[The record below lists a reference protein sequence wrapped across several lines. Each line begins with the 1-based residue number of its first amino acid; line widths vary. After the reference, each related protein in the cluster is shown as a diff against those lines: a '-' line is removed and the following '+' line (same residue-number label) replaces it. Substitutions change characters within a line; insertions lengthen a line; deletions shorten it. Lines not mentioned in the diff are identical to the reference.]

1 MIIKLLI
8 VPNKINIKMDI
19 VLELEDKIKHLESL
33 AERYKNKYLTLLYKF
48 RRYRIKQKYKE
59 KRLRDLLEDLN
70 VLLIELKNNLD
81 KIDRLSEQMDKLEE
95 EVNYLRKEIVRMNAK
110 LYEIYEIF
118 IRKWK
123 KR

>member
-1 MIIKLLI
+1 
-8 VPNKINIKMDI
+8 MDI